1 VENGLHVFH
10 RSHRAWKTRQTTPS
24 FPQFPQPRRLD
35 RLIKQKDK
43 KTNPL
48 RAETNSYGQAAN
60 ETVKTTR
67 PGRLSM
73 AGFEVTIYGRF
84 SGDQRGNAQCMRISF
99 RFSFQSPV
107 QLTNYNPTKY
117 ISDLIIEAINSSQ

>member
-1 VENGLHVFH
+1 MVLQGC
-10 RSHRAWKTRQTTPS
+10 
-24 FPQFPQPRRLD
+24 D
-35 RLIKQKDK
+35 RLIKKKDK

-84 SGDQRGNAQCMRISF
+84 SGDPRGVRSGGRQDMRF
-99 RFSFQSPV
+99 G
-107 QLTNYNPTKY
+107 
-117 ISDLIIEAINSSQ
+117 AIGD